1 MEHLLL
7 SSLLQTLLSQFEHD
21 DNVRSLL
28 KAIRDAFEFIIEAD
42 ILRNMEPTSTQ
53 VKILDEMLECVSECA
68 TSIISYAEDGHVG
81 TSS

>member
-1 MEHLLL
+1 MEHSLI
-7 SSLLQTLLSQFEHD
+7 SSILQTLLQQFQQD

-42 ILRNMEPTSTQ
+42 VLRNMELASTQ

-68 TSIISYAEDGHVG
+68 TFIISYAEDVYG